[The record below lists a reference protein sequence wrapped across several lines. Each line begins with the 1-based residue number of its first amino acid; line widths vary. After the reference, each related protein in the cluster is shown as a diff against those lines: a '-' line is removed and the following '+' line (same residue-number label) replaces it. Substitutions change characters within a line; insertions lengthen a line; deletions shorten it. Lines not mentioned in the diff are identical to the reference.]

1 MRAFMKGLALVA
13 FGVILGNVA
22 TERSAAQ
29 AQQVGLRVNHVGVSV
44 TDMNAAIAFY
54 TKTMGF
60 REAYTLRDASGNPTM
75 SAIQVSR
82 ETFLELAPANANRP
96 PGFSHVGIEA
106 DDIKAAATRLRQA
119 GAQVTDPRFAENTGV
134 TLANVTD
141 PQGLRVELLQ
151 LDPGSLQR
159 KAIESWK

>member
-1 MRAFMKGLALVA
+1 MRAVMKGLALVA

-29 AQQVGLRVNHVGVSV
+29 AQQAGLRVNHVGVSV

-106 DDIKAAATRLRQA
+106 DDIKATATRMRQA

-159 KAIESWK
+159 KAIDSWK